1 MIPSYEISSYANYE
15 GGADYTLTERGMG
28 GVKGGKDALIG
39 WMTVALT
46 TERGAYPIFSKE
58 FGVAFGSD
66 AAIEHSIRDLLLR
79 DERIRSV
86 DKIEITRERG
96 SVSARVAVKTVFGAC
111 ETEIQCNV

>member
-1 MIPSYEISSYANYE
+1 MIPSYETSSYAAYE
-15 GGADYTLTERGMG
+15 GNCDYTLTDRGMG

-58 FGVAFGSD
+58 FGVAFGDD
-66 AAIEHSIRDLLLR
+66 AVLEQSIRATLSR

-86 DKIEITRERG
+86 DKVEIIRERG
-96 SVSARVAVKTVFGAC
+96 SVSARVTVRTVYGAC
-111 ETEIQCNV
+111 ETEIECNV